1 MSCDHQHIYA
11 SPDPCAFVTY
21 HCEASSSIDFNV
33 FYYCTLDQ
41 NFALFLPIAV
51 FLLLSSSLAACNPPQ
66 LLLLSHHC

>member
-11 SPDPCAFVTY
+11 SPDPCAFVSY

-51 FLLLSSSLAACNPPQ
+51 FLPLSLAPRHPPQ
-66 LLLLSHHC
+66 LLLLSHHR